1 MEEVSIQV
9 QLTGRPYLT
18 LKPAVA
24 GRAVHQGWGRRVP
37 LSCVPGGRHH
47 RKPGIFPSKGMELSI
62 VLERAF
68 THLDGW
74 LKDQLMGLGVDT
86 PYTGQGC
93 GGARCPDPG
102 M

>member
-1 MEEVSIQV
+1 MCLVGAITESQV
-9 QLTGRPYLT
+9 
-18 LKPAVA
+18 
-24 GRAVHQGWGRRVP
+24 
-37 LSCVPGGRHH
+37 
-47 RKPGIFPSKGMELSI
+47 GIFPSKGMELSI